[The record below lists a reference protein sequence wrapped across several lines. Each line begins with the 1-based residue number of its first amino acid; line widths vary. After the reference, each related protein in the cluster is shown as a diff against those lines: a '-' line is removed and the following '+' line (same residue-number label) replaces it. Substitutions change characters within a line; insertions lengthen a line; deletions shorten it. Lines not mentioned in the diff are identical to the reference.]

1 MVCDLERSTVE
12 FIAEN
17 CKQTS
22 LERYFT
28 GLAADQVVGIK
39 AIALDMW
46 ESYIQAVRA
55 HVPDAGS
62 KLVFDRYHI
71 MTHMGRGS
79 AGTSGRPIHR
89 SCLTGFL
96 PRCRQHFSFWESGTL
111 FSKRQETVSYRQAND
126 LTTLARAWLIQS
138 SASALAIS
146 RARGRS
152 ISVQ

>member
-1 MVCDLERSTVE
+1 ME
-12 FIAEN
+12 FIAEDR
-17 CKQTS
+17 KQTS

-79 AGTSGRPIHR
+79 AGTSGRPI
-89 SCLTGFL
+89 
-96 PRCRQHFSFWESGTL
+96 
-111 FSKRQETVSYRQAND
+111 
-126 LTTLARAWLIQS
+126 RA
-138 SASALAIS
+138 
-146 RARGRS
+146 
-152 ISVQ
+152 